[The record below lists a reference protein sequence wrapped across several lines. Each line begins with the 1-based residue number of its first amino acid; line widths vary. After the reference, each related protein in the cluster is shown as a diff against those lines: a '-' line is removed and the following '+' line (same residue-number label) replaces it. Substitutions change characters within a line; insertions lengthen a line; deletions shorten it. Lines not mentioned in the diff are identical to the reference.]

1 LVSDQVEAAR
11 AMMLVIRRLAS
22 QEGES
27 PLAPRG
33 VLDRE
38 ARAVVEARL
47 ALDPGRRGDW
57 ESFHLRLR
65 IEPGWH
71 VQSHPASR
79 AELVATSLDGDGVE
93 LRGVVYPPAQKLAE
107 GLSGWAGEVEIAGEC
122 RRSSP
127 RGSLTLRYQACD
139 ESRCLP
145 PVAID
150 LPLA

>member
-1 LVSDQVEAAR
+1 V
-11 AMMLVIRRLAS
+11 AS
-22 QEGES
+22 
-27 PLAPRG
+27 RG

-57 ESFHLRLR
+57 ERFHLRLR

-79 AELVATSLDGDGVE
+79 AELVATSLESDGVE
-93 LRGVVYPPAQKLAE
+93 LRGVVYPPAQELVD
-107 GLSGWAGEVEIAGEC
+107 GTSGWAGEVEIAGEC

-127 RGSLTLRYQACD
+127 PGSLILRYQACD
-139 ESRCLP
+139 DSRCLP

-150 LPLA
+150 LALP